1 MHWLTSPACDQTCFL
16 CLSHEMQS
24 CKGEPLRDGR
34 LCHARDGCCAGV
46 WPVSRFRCDV
56 GKSKPANWSP
66 AIIKGHLPAWPQN
79 ILFYVTTCSQW
90 AGGVETRPCAYKKVC
105 CYFGPSSLFPRQR
118 LVNSEG
124 ANHRSQRARSQCVS
138 LAVGPVARWLGVVV
152 GSPIRAAQIAWS
164 KMESRA
170 QRAAGGGRGGRA
182 LDFRLDWEK
191 LSLAYF

>member
-1 MHWLTSPACDQTCFL
+1 MRCSPARASRSVMSDCATARWTLCRCTAGQSLQMWANPNPPTGAQQQSKAIISQLVHRTSCSTLRHAASGPGGRDSSMCILRRYVAILGHRLCFL
-16 CLSHEMQS
+16 E
-24 CKGEPLRDGR
+24 
-34 LCHARDGCCAGV
+34 
-46 WPVSRFRCDV
+46 
-56 GKSKPANWSP
+56 
-66 AIIKGHLPAWPQN
+66 
-79 ILFYVTTCSQW
+79 
-90 AGGVETRPCAYKKVC
+90 
-105 CYFGPSSLFPRQR
+105 R

-170 QRAAGGGRGGRA
+170 QRAAGGRRA